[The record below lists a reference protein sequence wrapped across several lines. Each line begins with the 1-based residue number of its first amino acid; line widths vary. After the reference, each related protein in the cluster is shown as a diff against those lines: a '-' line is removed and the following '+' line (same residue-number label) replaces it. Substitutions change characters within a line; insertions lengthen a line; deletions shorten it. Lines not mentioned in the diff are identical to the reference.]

1 MEQPQQIQPPQTSKL
16 KFIIGGLLIVAAI
29 AYLIVSSS
37 QANAQYYYT
46 VNEVLSQ
53 SDRLAGKQLRISGA
67 VIGDTIVYDPQALTL
82 SFDVVHI
89 SGDNNEIEKQGGLAL
104 VLHAAVINPDLKR
117 LKVIYNGPR
126 PDLLQNEAQAIMT
139 GTLDEQGVF
148 HADELLLKCPSRY
161 EEELP
166 KQAEG

>member
-1 MEQPQQIQPPQTSKL
+1 MEETQLVQPPHTSKL

-29 AYLIVSSS
+29 IYLIVSSS

-46 VNEVLSQ
+46 VNELLQQ
-53 SDRLAGKQLRISGA
+53 SDKLAGRQLRISGA
-67 VIGDTIVYDPQALTL
+67 VIGDSIVYDSQALSL
-82 SFDVVHI
+82 GFDVVHI
-89 SGDNNEIEKQGGLAL
+89 SGDNQEIEQQGGLAM
-104 VLHAAVINPDLKR
+104 VLHAAVTNPDLPR
-117 LKVIYNGPR
+117 LKVVYNGPQ

-139 GTLDEQGVF
+139 GTLDKQGVF

-166 KQAEG
+166 DQSGS